1 MGTARSF
8 DRLPS
13 FRLQNTFNVNI
24 YFLIAEFILQSKI
37 FSHIDRYH
45 RSLALVRAGTQPEGA
60 RKGV

>member
-13 FRLQNTFNVNI
+13 FRLQNTLF
-24 YFLIAEFILQSKI
+24 FLIAEFILQSKI